1 MADDQRIV
9 QQKKLSGDANG
20 NRVGAEELEENNQIS
35 GISKNGKNSEP
46 GVNFYLRAGDQIS
59 GISKNG
65 KPIAGMGGT
74 HFLLP

>member
-1 MADDQRIV
+1 MQMEIE
-9 QQKKLSGDANG
+9 L
-20 NRVGAEELEENNQIS
+20 GAEELEENNQIS